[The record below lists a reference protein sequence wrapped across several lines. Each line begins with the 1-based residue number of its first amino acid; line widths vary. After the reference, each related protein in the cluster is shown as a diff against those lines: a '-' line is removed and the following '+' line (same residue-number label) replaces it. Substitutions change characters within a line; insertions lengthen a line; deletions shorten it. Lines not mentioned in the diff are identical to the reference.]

1 MGAQDPGVL
10 TIRHTDKRSMVDL
23 YAGLGG
29 ASEAMIQTGW
39 DVLRID
45 NNPLLSGVENMVM
58 MDIKSLQPKRCPFK
72 DYEAQ
77 IDLVWA
83 SPPCRDFSNG
93 FSAPRPTAQRAG
105 LDFEPDMS
113 LLEEA
118 IRIIDKLKPRYWVIE
133 NVRGAIKDFE
143 PYLGSPR
150 LIIGAF
156 VLWGNFPI
164 FEMPQEWTHSKGGPG
179 SGDKHS
185 SDPLR
190 ANYRALIPFELSEQL
205 RLAIEFQKRIDE
217 Y

>member
-1 MGAQDPGVL
+1 MTDQGVL

-29 ASEAMIQTGW
+29 ASEAMIRTGW

-45 NNPLLSGVENMVM
+45 NNPLLVDVENMVLM
-58 MDIKSLQPKRCPFK
+58 NLKKLNPVCVPGSNYPK
-72 DYEAQ
+72 

-83 SPPCRDFSNG
+83 SPPCRDFSLG
-93 FSAPRPTAQRAG
+93 FAAPRPIAQRAG
-105 LDFEPDMS
+105 VDYEPDMS

-118 IRIIDKLKPRYWVIE
+118 IRIIEILKPRYWVIE
-133 NVRGAIKDFE
+133 NVRGAIRDFE

-150 LIIGAF
+150 LVIGPF
-156 VLWGNFPI
+156 FLWGNFPL
-164 FEMPQEWTHSKGGPG
+164 FEMPSEWSHSKGGKG

-190 ANYRALIPFELSEQL
+190 ANYRALIPFELSENL

>member
-1 MGAQDPGVL
+1 VSDCDQGVL

-29 ASEAMIQTGW
+29 ASEAMIRTGW

-45 NNPLLSGVENMVM
+45 NNILLQGVENMVL
-58 MDIKSLQPKRCPFK
+58 MDIKKLNPICTSSHK
-72 DYEAQ
+72 

-93 FSAPRPTAQRAG
+93 YNAPRPTAQRAG
-105 LDFEPDMS
+105 LDFGPDMS

-118 IRIIDKLKPRYWVIE
+118 IRIIEILKPRYWVIE
-133 NVRGAIKDFE
+133 NVRGAIRDFE
-143 PYLGSPR
+143 PYVGSPR
-150 LIIGAF
+150 LVVGAF
-156 VLWGNFPI
+156 VLWGNFPL
-164 FEMPQEWTHSKGGPG
+164 FEMPLGWHHSKGGPG

-205 RLAIEFQKRIDE
+205 RIAIEFQKRIDE

>member
-1 MGAQDPGVL
+1 MTDPGVL
-10 TIRHTDKRSMVDL
+10 TIRHTDKRSMLDL

-29 ASEAMIQTGW
+29 ASESMLQTGW

-58 MDIKSLQPKRCPFK
+58 MDVQKMNPTPSSEHRL
-72 DYEAQ
+72 
-77 IDLVWA
+77 DLVWA

-93 FSAPRPTAQRAG
+93 FAAPRPTAQRAG

-118 IRIIDKLKPRYWVIE
+118 IRIIDILKPRYWVIE

-143 PYLGSPR
+143 PYLGKPR

-164 FEMPQEWTHSKGGPG
+164 FEMPENWTHSKSGPG

-205 RLAIEFQKRIDE
+205 RLAIEFQKRIDKF
-217 Y
+217 

>member
-1 MGAQDPGVL
+1 MSDEVL
-10 TIRHTDKRSMVDL
+10 VIRHTDKRSMVDL

-29 ASEAMIQTGW
+29 ASEAMIRTGW

-45 NNPLLSGVENMVM
+45 NNPLLAGVDNMVM
-58 MDIKSLQPKRCPFK
+58 MDIKKLKPRIISSRVPESGNPI
-72 DYEAQ
+72 

-83 SPPCRDFSNG
+83 SPPCRDFSLG
-93 FSAPRPTAQRAG
+93 FNAPKPTAQRTG
-105 LDFEPDMS
+105 LDYEPDMS

-133 NVRGAIKDFE
+133 NVRGAIGDFE

-150 LIIGAF
+150 LVIGAF
-156 VLWGNFPI
+156 VLWGNFPM
-164 FEMPQEWTHSKGGPG
+164 FEMPENWHHSKCGPG

-190 ANYRALIPFELSEQL
+190 ANYRAIIPFELSEQL
-205 RLAIEFQKRIDE
+205 RLAIEFQKRIDD